1 MDARN
6 LQKAPIIIKDDF
18 SIVRPERIPLSAKS
32 FQEEWLQQLL
42 EQSPQLLSVSEIDS
56 IFAPLVCIGREVPTA
71 AGYIDN
77 LYISPSG
84 YLTIVETKLWRN
96 PEARREVVGQI
107 LDYAK
112 DLCHWSY
119 QDLDQWVKTY
129 FSQKH
134 IASANLFQHM
144 VSLDL
149 LTDQDEARFIDATEK
164 NMQNARFLLMI
175 VGDGIREGVIQMTD
189 FLNETPNLQY
199 TLALLE
205 IEVYQVHPNERIIVP
220 NLLMRTVNIERGI
233 IRIEGLSASQAQ
245 IEFTSSTAQE
255 NVSDK
260 SNKGIRTTN
269 PLLSIEDYL
278 QQLSQVNPDLDIDS
292 VRALLD
298 DLDDLGFILQFVKHC
313 TVKYRFPGSNKTCTM
328 LYLTTDAQFFHQVD
342 TLGTQLSRMNFSSE
356 IANQYWDEMF
366 DLLNN
371 QSQEIY
377 QSRGISNYFASGS
390 ISNLIDHKEKFLT
403 ILEKFMRSFA

>member
-1 MDARN
+1 MDSRN

-42 EQSPQLLSVSEIDS
+42 EQSPQLLSVSEVDS

-84 YLTIVETKLWRN
+84 YITLVETKLWRN

-112 DLCHWSY
+112 DLSRWSY
-119 QDLDQWVKTY
+119 RDLDQWVKTY
-129 FSQKH
+129 FSLKQ
-134 IASANLFQHM
+134 ISSGNLFQHL
-144 VSLDL
+144 VSLGYL
-149 LTDQDEARFIDATEK
+149 SDQDEARFIDATEK

-189 FLNETPNLQY
+189 FLNETPNMQY

-205 IEVYQVHPNERIIVP
+205 IEVYQFQPKERLIVP

-233 IRIEGLSASQAQ
+233 IRIEGLSANQAQ
-245 IEFTSSTAQE
+245 IEFVSAEKEQEQTNKTS
-255 NVSDK
+255 
-260 SNKGIRTTN
+260 RTTN
-269 PLLSIEDYL
+269 PVLSTEDFL
-278 QQLSQVNPDLDIDS
+278 EQLVMANPDQAIDS

-298 DLDDLGFILQFVKHC
+298 DLADLGFILQFIKHC
-313 TVKYRFPGSNKTCTM
+313 SVKFRFPGSNKTCTLM
-328 LYLTTDAQFFHQVD
+328 WLTTDANFFGQVD
-342 TLGTQLSRMNFSSE
+342 SLGAQLTRMNYSSE
-356 IANQYWDEMF
+356 IARQYWQDLYE
-366 DLLNN
+366 LLNP
-371 QSQEIY
+371 QSQELF
-377 QSRGISNYFASGS
+377 QQRGISNYFASGS
-390 ISNLIDHKEKFLT
+390 ISNLIESKEKFLT
-403 ILEKFMRSFA
+403 ILEKFMRSFG